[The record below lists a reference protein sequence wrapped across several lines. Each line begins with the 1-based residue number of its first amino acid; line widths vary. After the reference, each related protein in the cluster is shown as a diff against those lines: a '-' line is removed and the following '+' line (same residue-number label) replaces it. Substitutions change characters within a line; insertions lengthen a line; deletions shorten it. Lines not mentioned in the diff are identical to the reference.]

1 MTHIIM
7 CNVLVWFGFILKSCL
22 SVFATLQKRLS
33 EALEA
38 VDEGL
43 DPTLTGDLR
52 VHGLCRV
59 LWLVTRQKPNVQIC
73 RLRVDDYAELNTRL
87 RKVHQKI
94 LSISSDVQA
103 ALSALKNEL
112 LLTEEFVSALAETQG
127 FEETWLYEV
136 EAKVSRGR
144 GPKAVAAAKA
154 ADIANNQRLPDMI
167 RQRLPVQP
175 AAGALPAVGA
185 LLPPPPAPVQPGP
198 LGSPPAAAAAAA
210 PASAAGIVGPPAKA
224 PPQVPQGVRAV
235 PVQSLPPV
243 PAPPVA
249 PPVPAAPNGHVEAEG
264 APSNGGSGNDAQHEE
279 EALDYNLPYL
289 LYFFFRG
296 LGWYD
301 FVQQFSCFPSLDG
314 LYPQVLAEL
323 VQDAVGDAGAPGAA
337 AALPTPIIEGQ
348 NICAICQQEL
358 APQDSLPDAVQMLAC
373 GHVFHRDCLNQSW
386 RIGNHERG
394 WCPFRCNVRA
404 MMAEMEA
411 EFPEGGSAPAD
422 QPEDDQPGLLAGL
435 S

>member
-167 RQRLPVQP
+167 RQRLPGWSSASCGSSFASSTCTSSARTTGKSTCSGCSGCSCASRWDCGTSRQSTTTSSTRCSGCACAVV
-175 AAGALPAVGA
+175 ASCSGASSCA
-185 LLPPPPAPVQPGP
+185 
-198 LGSPPAAAAAAA
+198 
-210 PASAAGIVGPPAKA
+210 ASASSAQWPC
-224 PPQVPQGVRAV
+224 
-235 PVQSLPPV
+235 
-243 PAPPVA
+243 
-249 PPVPAAPNGHVEAEG
+249 
-264 APSNGGSGNDAQHEE
+264 GSRRC
-279 EALDYNLPYL
+279 AL
-289 LYFFFRG
+289 
-296 LGWYD
+296 
-301 FVQQFSCFPSLDG
+301 
-314 LYPQVLAEL
+314 
-323 VQDAVGDAGAPGAA
+323 
-337 AALPTPIIEGQ
+337 
-348 NICAICQQEL
+348 
-358 APQDSLPDAVQMLAC
+358 
-373 GHVFHRDCLNQSW
+373 
-386 RIGNHERG
+386 
-394 WCPFRCNVRA
+394 
-404 MMAEMEA
+404 
-411 EFPEGGSAPAD
+411 
-422 QPEDDQPGLLAGL
+422 
-435 S
+435 